1 MGGKGEISFYYF
13 MKWVPKTCASI
24 YVCMYVCMKVMTG
37 EKEDNLEK
45 KNKRVRKTLGQK
57 ANLKFC
63 THKLKKRN

>member
-1 MGGKGEISFYYF
+1 MGGAGGNLILLLHEMGSKNLCVDI
-13 MKWVPKTCASI
+13 
-24 YVCMYVCMKVMTG
+24 CMYVCMKVMTG